1 MHNLVWLLRD
11 IMGRMIGNNAK
22 ITYNFFLKKKKKKKL
37 LITLPKM
44 AFQNKVAHSKFSK

>member
-22 ITYNFFLKKKKKKKL
+22 ITYNLFLKKKKKKK
-37 LITLPKM
+37 IAYNFAKNGIPK
-44 AFQNKVAHSKFSK
+44 